1 MGNFDQVSNHDGVS
15 ITHRFRRWP
24 VVLNLDDMFILI
36 LILIIGSVLVYIS
49 DFNFMLVSVNFGY
62 FILSDI
68 PLFYVIVGSIVFGLL
83 LSYIV
88 YLINSISTSFALRGK
103 DKVIKKN
110 KNEVLELT
118 KRIHQLE
125 LEIEQQKKSASIEP
139 SDENAL

>member
-1 MGNFDQVSNHDGVS
+1 VGNFDQVSNHDGVS

>member
-1 MGNFDQVSNHDGVS
+1 M
-15 ITHRFRRWP
+15 
-24 VVLNLDDMFILI
+24 LILI
-36 LILIIGSVLVYIS
+36 LTLIIGSVLVYIS
-49 DFNFMLVSVNFGY
+49 KFNFMLVTVNFGY

-68 PLFYVIVGSIVFGLL
+68 PLFYVIVGSIVFGLM

-88 YLINSISTSFALRGK
+88 YLINSISTTFRLRGK
-103 DKVIKKN
+103 DHVIKKN

-125 LEIEQQKKSASIEP
+125 LEIEQQKNGRPIEP